1 MEKDGQQQRPP
12 QMQENHPGREHEVTP
27 TPSFICSTNK
37 LAGKLKVQLSGYSL
51 YFFSLSSAH
60 CQLCSSFDLCSSLQ
74 SKDKKDE
81 HFLYCGILYQW
92 RFTHIESV
100 SWDVN

>member
-51 YFFSLSSAH
+51 Y
-60 CQLCSSFDLCSSLQ
+60 SSLYRQ
-74 SKDKKDE
+74 PIANSALPLICVLAYNQKTKKMNIFYIVE
-81 HFLYCGILYQW
+81 FCINGGLHRLNQLVGM
-92 RFTHIESV
+92 
-100 SWDVN
+100 